1 MTLSDYLL
9 REVRQLTERPTNR
22 ELFERAMREN
32 PWSSIRRPRSSSG
45 RCAASDR
52 RRRLGRTS
60 PGGGG
65 PGSEPLW
72 KRVTAPETT
81 LHVPHLFDIEV
92 LHGLRRSALQEPHGR
107 RARLPYV
114 RSRSCRSCR
123 PGIPTTACSAT
134 YGGCGTVSAYDG
146 ASALARALDAPLV
159 TLDLARSGSGASARA
174 PRGLT
179 RSPAPRPTPACGRPR
194 TGAGASTGRAAGAR

>member
-60 PGGGG
+60 PGGRG

-81 LHVPHLFDIEV
+81 LHVPHLFDVEV
-92 LHGLRRSALQEPHGR
+92 LHGLRRSALRGLMADALARAVALLQELQ
-107 RARLPYV
+107 AV
-114 RSRSCRSCR
+114 
-123 PGIPTTACSAT
+123 GIPTTACSAT
-134 YGGCGTVSAYDG
+134 YAAAAVSAYDG
-146 ASALARALDAPLV
+146 AYCALARALDAPLV
-159 TLDLARSGSGASARA
+159 TLDDLARSGPGASARA
-174 PRGLT
+174 PARGLT
-179 RSPAPRPTPACGRPR
+179 RVTAPRPTPACGRPR